1 MFGYCYSMRETQ
13 AHNLLWQSVLL
24 QVLRDI
30 RDANR
35 SHEGHKDFVTAAR
48 WVGNYPSREFNE
60 VCMCAGLEPD
70 FVHPRLSKRLRPKA
84 LHVKPRRERLLQW
97 LQNSQFC
104 TVFCCR

>member
-1 MFGYCYSMRETQ
+1 MPDSSSHQ
-13 AHNLLWQSVLL
+13 LLWQSVLL

-35 SHEGHKDFVTAAR
+35 SHEGHKDFVTAVR

-70 FVHPRLSKRLRPKA
+70 FVHPRFVKIIQEAEAKSPARTTTKKA
-84 LHVKPRRERLLQW
+84 PVAVAAE
-97 LQNSQFC
+97 
-104 TVFCCR
+104 

>member
-1 MFGYCYSMRETQ
+1 MRETK

-30 RDANR
+30 RDASR

-48 WVGNYPSREFNE
+48 WVGTYPSREFNE

-70 FVHPRLSKRLRPKA
+70 FVHPRFVKILKEAEAKSTASKVKKKA
-84 LHVKPRRERLLQW
+84 HVAVAAE
-97 LQNSQFC
+97 
-104 TVFCCR
+104 

>member
-1 MFGYCYSMRETQ
+1 MPDFYSHQM
-13 AHNLLWQSVLL
+13 LWQSVLL

-70 FVHPRLSKRLRPKA
+70 FVHPRFVKIIKEAEAKSNARKTAKKA
-84 LHVKPRRERLLQW
+84 PVALAAE
-97 LQNSQFC
+97 
-104 TVFCCR
+104 

>member
-35 SHEGHKDFVTAAR
+35 SHEGHKEFVTAAR
-48 WVGNYPSREFNE
+48 WVGSYPTREFND
-60 VCMCAGLEPD
+60 VCMLAGLEPD
-70 FVHPRLSKRLRPKA
+70 FVHPRF
-84 LHVKPRRERLLQW
+84 VKIIQEAEAKSAARKTTKKVPVAVAAE
-97 LQNSQFC
+97 
-104 TVFCCR
+104 

>member
-1 MFGYCYSMRETQ
+1 MAVSSSHQ
-13 AHNLLWQSVLL
+13 LLWQAVLF

-48 WVGNYPSREFNE
+48 WVGSYPSREFNE

-70 FVHPRLSKRLRPKA
+70 FVHPRFVKIIKEAEAKSATLKAPKKVPVA
-84 LHVKPRRERLLQW
+84 MAAE
-97 LQNSQFC
+97 
-104 TVFCCR
+104 

>member
-1 MFGYCYSMRETQ
+1 MRETQ

-70 FVHPRLSKRLRPKA
+70 FVHPRFVKIIQEAEAKSAARKTTKKA
-84 LHVKPRRERLLQW
+84 PVAVAAE
-97 LQNSQFC
+97 
-104 TVFCCR
+104 

>member
-35 SHEGHKDFVTAAR
+35 SHEGHKEFVTAAR
-48 WVGNYPSREFNE
+48 WVGSYPTREFND
-60 VCMCAGLEPD
+60 VCMLAGLEPD
-70 FVHPRLSKRLRPKA
+70 FVHPRFVKIIQEAEAKSAARKTTKKA
-84 LHVKPRRERLLQW
+84 PVAVAAE
-97 LQNSQFC
+97 
-104 TVFCCR
+104 

>member
-1 MFGYCYSMRETQ
+1 MAVSSSHQ
-13 AHNLLWQSVLL
+13 LLWQAVLF

-48 WVGNYPSREFNE
+48 WVGTYPSREFNE

-70 FVHPRLSKRLRPKA
+70 FVHPRFVKIIKEAEAKSAARKAPKKA
-84 LHVKPRRERLLQW
+84 PVAVSAE
-97 LQNSQFC
+97 
-104 TVFCCR
+104 

>member
-48 WVGNYPSREFNE
+48 WVGTYPSREFNE
-60 VCMCAGLEPD
+60 VCMFAGLEPD
-70 FVHPRLSKRLRPKA
+70 FVHPRFVKIIQEAEAKSAARKTTKKA
-84 LHVKPRRERLLQW
+84 PVAVAAE
-97 LQNSQFC
+97 
-104 TVFCCR
+104 